1 MLSLCFQK
9 ERGKEAETEIE
20 MEGIKGGRG
29 EGGGE
34 RKREKTGIFHGFHS
48 HLICGQTSLLEH
60 KEAADGASRPWPA
73 GPQATKHHS

>member
-29 EGGGE
+29 E
-34 RKREKTGIFHGFHS
+34 RKREKAGIFHGFHS
-48 HLICGQTSLLEH
+48 HISF
-60 KEAADGASRPWPA
+60 ADKPGS
-73 GPQATKHHS
+73 